1 MLLQVLELPIELAT
15 ITAIV
20 LPIIAVCF
28 FILAIPWLKN
38 GSTSKLRKYLSYTIT
53 PPKLKAESSIDSNE
67 TSEQAPTSS
76 VRNDRVK
83 LYFYYLGIVLFLISF
98 ILAEF
103 YQVMVDASFPVTQG
117 NTGDSRI
124 ITTIFFQSLFNVGW
138 VGSLPWF
145 GVTAYHQTWN
155 WVLFTSAFTDNPN
168 FLASFVVVLTLLTI
182 GVGIVFLVPLAI
194 KSIRHSFVPAMFFFM
209 TGMTIF
215 TKAAVGYFG
224 GAVHLLYASIEF
236 DYSLIIATGSMIP
249 NFTGVLTSCILL
261 ILPMFVLFVFLGR
274 KLWKVF
280 YDDSRSR
287 NWFTVY
293 IALSFWIGLLLTTVV
308 M

>member
-1 MLLQVLELPIELAT
+1 MLLQMLELPIEIAAL
-15 ITAIV
+15 TAIV

-38 GSTSKLRKYLSYTIT
+38 GSSSRLRRYLSYTIT
-53 PPKLKAESSIDSNE
+53 PPRLGAESSTVDSE
-67 TSEQAPTSS
+67 TSEQKSISS
-76 VRNDRVK
+76 MHDDRVK
-83 LYFYYLGIVLFLISF
+83 IYFYYLGIALFLISF

-103 YQVMVDASFPVTQG
+103 YQVMLDASFPVNQS
-117 NTGDSRI
+117 NTGEYRI
-124 ITTIFFQSLFNVGW
+124 VTKIVFQSLFNVGW

-145 GVTAYHQTWN
+145 GVAAYHQTWN
-155 WVLFTSAFTDNPN
+155 WILFTSAITDNPN
-168 FLASFVVVLTLLTI
+168 FLASFVIAMTLFII
-182 GVGIVFLVPLAI
+182 GVGIVFLAPLAI

-215 TKAAVGYFG
+215 TKAAVGYFA
-224 GAVHLLYASIEF
+224 GALHLLYGTIEF
-236 DYSLIIATGSMIP
+236 DYTHIVATGSMIP

-261 ILPMFVLFVFLGR
+261 ILPMFVFFVFLGR
-274 KLWKVF
+274 NLWRKF